1 MSDRIKKCTESK
13 FKFRIYSLAELQ
25 FYLCYCREKFIENL
39 QKLGDGYTETRNTKI
54 WFRGQARQD
63 YNLLP
68 TAMRS
73 YQGVDKSEFSSFRSY
88 EEYLFEQF
96 KFRADGSQEARSNS
110 KYTISDYIVLMQH
123 YQESSNF
130 LDWTENAF
138 KALFFALERYIKKE
152 KNIIKTDNPFSDDV
166 PKSPN
171 LTLFNPIIY
180 NLLRRDTI
188 SHIVYEDNTEKYIKE
203 IILNEINRNLNLIP
217 NMSILKNEELYN
229 MFLLGDDRFDLVKID
244 NNIDNNLFLPIA
256 ISCSRLNA
264 RIRTQSGF
272 FVAFNVY
279 TPMTDENFSYFAL
292 ENIQERFIDKSNF
305 LYQIIIDESCI
316 NEIIFWLT
324 KEMGV
329 SFTDVYPDLS
339 KCKEYFHEV
348 GLKQK

>member
-1 MSDRIKKCTESK
+1 MSDIIKNCSESK
-13 FKFRIYSLAELQ
+13 FKFRVYSLAELQ

-73 YQGVDKSEFSSFRSY
+73 YQGVDKSEFPSFRSY

-96 KFRADGSQEARSNS
+96 KFRADGSQEALSNS

-130 LDWTENAF
+130 LDWTENAY
-138 KALFFALERYIKKE
+138 KALFFALEKYIKEE
-152 KNIIKTDNPFSDDV
+152 KIIKTDNPFSDDV

-180 NLLRRDTI
+180 NLLRKATI
-188 SHIVYEDNTEKYIKE
+188 AKIKDEDITAKYLKC
-203 IILNEINRNLNLIP
+203 IILNEKNRKLNLIP
-217 NMSILKNEELYN
+217 NMSMPQNERLYK
-229 MFLLGDDRFDLVKID
+229 MFLLGDDRFDFV
-244 NNIDNNLFLPIA
+244 NIDDSIDYNLFLPMA

-264 RIRTQSGF
+264 RIRAQSGF

-279 TPMTDENFSYFAL
+279 TPMYNGNFSYFAL
-292 ENIQERFIDKSNF
+292 ENIQERFIDESNF